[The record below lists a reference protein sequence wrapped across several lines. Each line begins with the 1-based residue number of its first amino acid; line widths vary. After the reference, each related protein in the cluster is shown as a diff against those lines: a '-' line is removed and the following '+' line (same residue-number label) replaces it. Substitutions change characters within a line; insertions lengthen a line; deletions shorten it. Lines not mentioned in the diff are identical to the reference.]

1 MLRLRHLNN
10 KYQKRLIRPLYG
22 QTQLTPYATK
32 LDATFRDATNTLV
45 LPVVS
50 GSAAPARG
58 AAAYT
63 HPTGGLV
70 PGTVMVKSIAS
81 EGVKVAV
88 GNDALAGER
97 PFGLLANFIGGQL
110 DEIGDEDE
118 VGVWR
123 GPDGVLELLA
133 PAFDPAIATAYAAV
147 TNAGAPLPL
156 YAGTDGRLTTTAP
169 SSTTNVV
176 VVAHLLDVME
186 LRAKNCV
193 ASTDYV
199 EKLSNLP
206 KLTKEDKQQRLATI
220 LADKAN
226 AMHRIGQGMI
236 GPIQIR
242 LRYEGIVRN
251 VLVEDTLE
259 RGPLMPYDILD
270 DLGQA
275 YYLNQTDSE
284 VKITPFEGK
293 QAFPQLFRIATFPR
307 VRKEDLYYL
316 RVNQV
321 EYAQDESR
329 QAIQKQEDARLV
341 LLLEK
346 AIADLATA
354 RALAGTIGA
363 PDRRSRGGQRCVLGS
378 NEQTVLIGASQP
390 LEPQDFYNAV
400 TQIEINQL
408 EAKRVIAHPADIRD
422 LYTWDINVTGF
433 KFKDEVFAGGKITK
447 FGEFQIQKSII
458 VPQGEVFLTAE
469 PEFVGVMPI
478 MYSLDVEENH
488 QVEQFYKMA
497 GSWTR

>member
-1 MLRLRHLNN
+1 
-10 KYQKRLIRPLYG
+10 
-22 QTQLTPYATK
+22 
-32 LDATFRDATNTLV
+32 
-45 LPVVS
+45 
-50 GSAAPARG
+50 
-58 AAAYT
+58 
-63 HPTGGLV
+63 
-70 PGTVMVKSIAS
+70 
-81 EGVKVAV
+81 
-88 GNDALAGER
+88 
-97 PFGLLANFIGGQL
+97 
-110 DEIGDEDE
+110 
-118 VGVWR
+118 
-123 GPDGVLELLA
+123 
-133 PAFDPAIATAYAAV
+133 
-147 TNAGAPLPL
+147 
-156 YAGTDGRLTTTAP
+156 
-169 SSTTNVV
+169 
-176 VVAHLLDVME
+176 ME

-199 EKLSNLP
+199 ERLSSLP
-206 KLTKEDKQQRLATI
+206 KLTKEEKQQRLATI
-220 LADKAN
+220 LADGAN
-226 AMHRIGQGMI
+226 SMHRIGQGMI

-270 DLGQA
+270 DLGRA
-275 YYLNQTDSE
+275 YFLNQTDSE

-329 QAIQKQEDARLV
+329 QAIQKQEDARLI

-346 AIADLATA
+346 AIADLAAQRT
-354 RALAGTIGA
+354 AGTIGA
-363 PDRRSRGGQRCVLGS
+363 APTGGRSVDNAAFSS

-390 LEPQDFYNAV
+390 LEPADFYNAV

-433 KFKDEVFAGGKITK
+433 KFKDEVFAGGTITK

-458 VPQGEVFLTAE
+458 VPQGEVILAAE

-488 QVEQFYKMA
+488 QVEQFYKGWVMDEMIGMMILNPRGLSRILKA
-497 GSWTR
+497 GAVTPAPTKLDISGLA